1 MTVTGGVRRHEIAA
15 IWVAFFRSQAMLL
28 LAGRDILAL
37 ADGRFLVVWVVAG
50 DRSEPSAGI
59 HYNISV
65 SQGGVVFRVLNGQ

>member
-1 MTVTGGVRRHEIAA
+1 
-15 IWVAFFRSQAMLL
+15 MLL
-28 LAGRDILAL
+28 LTGRDILAL

>member
-1 MTVTGGVRRHEIAA
+1 
-15 IWVAFFRSQAMLL
+15 MLL
-28 LAGRDILAL
+28 LTGRDILAL

-65 SQGGVVFRVLNGQ
+65 GKCSRSLCVSSA

>member
-1 MTVTGGVRRHEIAA
+1 MISPPSGSRILLK
-15 IWVAFFRSQAMLL
+15 SQAMLL

-65 SQGGVVFRVLNGQ
+65 GKCSRSLCVSSA